1 MDERRRRLR
10 SIMQGEAFNFSFAP
24 FTIRLP
30 PGLELS
36 ELSQS
41 ESHRDDTIDASI
53 VLIASAV
60 VVLLPE
66 HATSV
71 SPVSPSTMP
80 RDTHE

>member
-24 FTIRLP
+24 FTVRLP

-36 ELSQS
+36 HS
-41 ESHRDDTIDASI
+41 ESQRDDTSI
-53 VLIASAV
+53 ELIASAV

-66 HATSV
+66 RATSV